1 LFPGLFFIVNIA
13 PTCHLSAISILSLLL
28 PRKGIADFLRRCRPG
43 RGQLL
48 QSCVLAAL
56 YFLFGQASFQVS
68 VEHRM
73 LTPVFFAP
81 EGIALAAMI
90 LFGPGLWPGIV
101 VGQWLLGLNAGLPF
115 GIALAIGL
123 ANGFEG
129 LVGSFGFGFLNLR
142 SDLKRLSDLL
152 WLVTLIFLVL
162 QPLSATLGMV
172 ALQPGHVSNEPFF
185 ITQEWLNWWSGNGI
199 AQAQLTPLLLILFSR
214 RRAWRDNLVDAVL
227 PALIMVEGL
236 SLFVVMTLDG
246 LSLMNNLDLY
256 RPLVVIPGLVR
267 GRLAACFASLYL
279 SIVTLWATS
288 IGEGPF
294 RNSSGINFYG
304 LNLFVITSGLVALIV
319 ATLIE
324 QIKESEQQALK
335 SGAAARQA
343 LTENQNLISRMSH
356 EIRTPLAAIRNH
368 ADQAMAT
375 QIDHDSHS
383 RYGAIL
389 SASQHA
395 LDVVNDLLDPERPK
409 GELANI
415 RLEPV
420 AVREMTNILYQ
431 ILVPMF
437 ERKGLNFL
445 VDIDDDV
452 PGYILTDPMK
462 LKQVILNL
470 LSNAGKFTSQ
480 GTIRFHWSLV
490 PPGAAD
496 AKTLRIAVED
506 TGPGLDANEIASLFR
521 PFRRLDNVHNS
532 EEEGTG
538 LGLFISRDI
547 VQTLGGQ
554 LLVDS
559 QRGRGSCF
567 FILLPL
573 RVPEN
578 VVLAQSGFN
587 SDFDVPTQ
595 VCAISS
601 PDQQVPRL
609 AGLRLLLAEDYP
621 SLRHCLQEILEIHG
635 ATVFAAASGEEA
647 LALMAINPIEMVL
660 MDMTMPGISGLETAR
675 RIRQDH
681 RPDHRYN
688 QLPIIGMTGDVFLE
702 SEKAFLEAGINFLLI
717 KPVDTEE
724 LLDTLS
730 HFRHR
735 HLAPG
740 PTLPRTPPI

>member
-1 LFPGLFFIVNIA
+1 M
-13 PTCHLSAISILSLLL
+13 
-28 PRKGIADFLRRCRPG
+28 
-43 RGQLL
+43 
-48 QSCVLAAL
+48 LAAL

-68 VEHRM
+68 VQHQV

-81 EGIALAAMI
+81 EGIALAAVI

-115 GIALAIGL
+115 WIALAIGL
-123 ANGFEG
+123 SNGFEG

-152 WLVTLIFLVL
+152 WLVTLVFLVL
-162 QPLSATLGMV
+162 QPLSATLGML
-172 ALQPGHVSNEPFF
+172 ALHPGRVSNEPFF
-185 ITQEWLNWWSGNGI
+185 VTQEWLNWWSGNGI

-214 RRAWRDNLVDAVL
+214 RRALRDNLVDAVL

-246 LSLMNNLDLY
+246 LSLISNLDLY

-288 IGEGPF
+288 MGEGPF
-294 RNSSGINFYG
+294 RNSGDINFYG
-304 LNLFVITSGLVALIV
+304 LNLFVITSGLVAMIV
-319 ATLIE
+319 ATLME

-343 LTENQNLISRMSH
+343 LIENQNLISRMSH

-368 ADQAMAT
+368 ADQAMIT
-375 QIDHDSHS
+375 QVDQDGHS

-395 LDVVNDLLDPERPK
+395 LDVVNDLLDPQRPK
-409 GELANI
+409 GQLENI

-420 AVREMTNILYQ
+420 AVREMINILYQ
-431 ILVPMF
+431 ILVPQF

-452 PGYILTDPMK
+452 PGYIITDSMK
-462 LKQVILNL
+462 IKQVILNL

-480 GTIRFHWSLV
+480 GTIRLHWSLV
-490 PPGAAD
+490 PTGTANAD
-496 AKTLRIAVED
+496 TLRIAVED

-521 PFRRLDNVHNS
+521 PFQRLDNVHNS
-532 EEEGTG
+532 DEEGTG

-547 VQTLGGQ
+547 VQNLGGQ

-559 QRGRGSCF
+559 QKGRGSCF

-573 RVPEN
+573 RVTEN
-578 VVLAQSGFN
+578 VVLAESGFN
-587 SDFDVPTQ
+587 SDFDAPTQ
-595 VCAISS
+595 AYGISS
-601 PDQQVPRL
+601 PDPEAPRL

-621 SLRHCLQEILEIHG
+621 SLRHCLKEILEIHG

-647 LALMAINPIEMVL
+647 LALMAVHPIEMVL

-675 RIRQDH
+675 RIRQNH
-681 RPDHRYN
+681 LPDYRYN

-702 SEKAFLEAGINFLLI
+702 SEKALLEAGINLLLI

-730 HFRHR
+730 HFRPR
-735 HLAPG
+735 PPAPG
-740 PTLPRTPPI
+740 STLPRTPPV

>member
-1 LFPGLFFIVNIA
+1 M
-13 PTCHLSAISILSLLL
+13 
-28 PRKGIADFLRRCRPG
+28 
-43 RGQLL
+43 QLL

-68 VEHRM
+68 VQHQV
-73 LTPVFFAP
+73 LTPVFFVP
-81 EGIALAAMI
+81 EGIALAAVI

-115 GIALAIGL
+115 GIALALGL
-123 ANGFEG
+123 SNGFEG
-129 LVGSFGFGFLNLR
+129 LVGAFSFGFLKLR
-142 SDLKRLSDLL
+142 SDLKRLTDLL
-152 WLVTLIFLVL
+152 WLVTLVFLVL
-162 QPLSATLGMV
+162 QPLSATLGMLV
-172 ALQPGHVSNEPFF
+172 LQPGIGSTAPFF
-185 ITQEWLNWWSGNGI
+185 VTQAWLNWWSSNGI

-214 RRAWRDNLVDAVL
+214 RRALRDNLVDAVL

-236 SLFVVMTLDG
+236 GLFVVMTQDG
-246 LSLMNNLDLY
+246 LSLINNLDLY

-294 RNSSGINFYG
+294 RYSGAINYYA
-304 LNLFVITSGLVALIV
+304 LNLFVITTGLVAMIV
-319 ATLIE
+319 ATLME

-335 SGAAARQA
+335 SSAAARQA

-368 ADQAMAT
+368 AGQAIAT
-375 QIDHDSHS
+375 QIDRADHF

-395 LDVVNDLLDPERPK
+395 LDVVNDLLDPQRPQ
-409 GELANI
+409 GQLAKI

-431 ILVPMF
+431 IMAPQF
-437 ERKGLNFL
+437 ECKDLNFL
-445 VDIDDDV
+445 VDIDADV
-452 PGYILTDPMK
+452 PEFILTDSMK

-480 GTIRFHWSLV
+480 GTIRLHWSLV
-490 PPGAAD
+490 PSGTAD
-496 AKTLRIAVED
+496 ANTLRIAVED
-506 TGPGLDANEIASLFR
+506 TGPGLGANDCVSIFL
-521 PFRRLDNVHNS
+521 PFHRLDNVHTS
-532 EEEGTG
+532 DEEGTG

-547 VQTLGGQ
+547 VQSLGGQ

-559 QRGRGSCF
+559 QKGRGSCF

-573 RVPEN
+573 RLPEK
-578 VVLAQSGFN
+578 
-587 SDFDVPTQ
+587 Q
-595 VCAISS
+595 VAPQVWGSFS
-601 PDQQVPRL
+601 PDPEAPSL
-609 AGLRLLLAEDYP
+609 AGLRLLLAEDYH

-635 ATVFAAASGEEA
+635 VTVFAAASGEEA
-647 LALMAINPIEMVL
+647 LALMAIHPIEMVL
-660 MDMTMPGISGLETAR
+660 MDMTMPGMGGLETAK

-702 SEKAFLEAGINFLLI
+702 SERAFLEAGINFLLI

-730 HFRHR
+730 HFRSR
-735 HLAPG
+735 PPDRG
-740 PTLPRTPPI
+740 PTLARTPPV

>member
-1 LFPGLFFIVNIA
+1 
-13 PTCHLSAISILSLLL
+13 
-28 PRKGIADFLRRCRPG
+28 
-43 RGQLL
+43 
-48 QSCVLAAL
+48 VLAAL

-68 VEHRM
+68 VQHQV
-73 LTPVFFAP
+73 LTPVFFVP
-81 EGIALAAMI
+81 EGIALAAVI

-101 VGQWLLGLNAGLPF
+101 VGQCLLGLNAGLPF
-115 GIALAIGL
+115 GIALALGL
-123 ANGFEG
+123 SNGFEG
-129 LVGSFGFGFLNLR
+129 LVGAFSFGFLKLR
-142 SDLKRLSDLL
+142 SDLKRLTDLL
-152 WLVTLIFLVL
+152 WLVTLVFLVL
-162 QPLSATLGMV
+162 QPLSATLGMLV
-172 ALQPGHVSNEPFF
+172 LQPGKVSTAPFF
-185 ITQEWLNWWSGNGI
+185 VTQAWLNWWSSNGI

-214 RRAWRDNLVDAVL
+214 RRALRDNLVDAVL

-236 SLFVVMTLDG
+236 SIFVLMTQDG
-246 LSLMNNLDLY
+246 LSLINNLDLY

-294 RNSSGINFYG
+294 RYSSTINYYA
-304 LNLFVITSGLVALIV
+304 LNLFVITTGLVAMIV

-368 ADQAMAT
+368 AGQAMAT
-375 QIDHDSHS
+375 QVDRDDHF

-395 LDVVNDLLDPERPK
+395 LDVVNDLLDPQRPQ
-409 GELANI
+409 GQLAKI

-420 AVREMTNILYQ
+420 AVREMTKILYQ
-431 ILVPMF
+431 IMASQF

-445 VDIDDDV
+445 VDIDADV
-452 PGYILTDPMK
+452 PEFILTDSMK
-462 LKQVILNL
+462 IKQVILNL

-480 GTIRFHWSLV
+480 GTIRLHWSLV
-490 PPGAAD
+490 PLGTAD
-496 AKTLRIAVED
+496 ANTLRIAVED
-506 TGPGLDANEIASLFR
+506 TGPGLGAKECVSIFLAFH
-521 PFRRLDNVHNS
+521 RLDNVNTS
-532 EEEGTG
+532 DEEGTG

-547 VQTLGGQ
+547 VQSLGGQ

-559 QRGRGSCF
+559 QKGRGSCF

-573 RVPEN
+573 RLPEK
-578 VVLAQSGFN
+578 
-587 SDFDVPTQ
+587 Q
-595 VCAISS
+595 VSPQVWGTFS
-601 PDQQVPRL
+601 PDPEAPSL
-609 AGLRLLLAEDYP
+609 AGLRLLLAEDYH

-635 ATVFAAASGEEA
+635 VTVFAAASGEEA
-647 LALMAINPIEMVL
+647 LALMAIHPIEMVL
-660 MDMTMPGISGLETAR
+660 MDMTMPGMGGLETAK

-702 SEKAFLEAGINFLLI
+702 SERAFLEAGINFLLI

-730 HFRHR
+730 HFRSR
-735 HLAPG
+735 PPDPG
-740 PTLPRTPPI
+740 PTLARTPPV

>member
-1 LFPGLFFIVNIA
+1 M
-13 PTCHLSAISILSLLL
+13 
-28 PRKGIADFLRRCRPG
+28 ADFLRRCRPEKT
-43 RGQLL
+43 QLL

-68 VEHRM
+68 VQHQV
-73 LTPVFFAP
+73 LTPIFFVP
-81 EGIALAAMI
+81 EGIALAAVI

-101 VGQWLLGLNAGLPF
+101 AGQCLLGLSAGLPF
-115 GIALAIGL
+115 WIALALGL
-123 ANGFEG
+123 SNGFEG
-129 LVGSFGFGFLNLR
+129 LVGAFSFGFLNLR
-142 SDLKRLSDLL
+142 SDLKRLTDLL
-152 WLVTLIFLVL
+152 WLVGLVFLVL
-162 QPLSATLGMV
+162 QPLSATLGMLV
-172 ALQPGHVSNEPFF
+172 LQPGQVSSAPFF
-185 ITQEWLNWWSGNGI
+185 VTQAWLNWWSSNGI

-214 RRAWRDNLVDAVL
+214 RRALRDNLVDAVL

-246 LSLMNNLDLY
+246 LSLISNLDLY

-279 SIVTLWATS
+279 SIVTLWSTS
-288 IGEGPF
+288 IGDGPF
-294 RNSSGINFYG
+294 RHSGAINYYA
-304 LNLFVITSGLVALIV
+304 LNLFVITTGLVAMIV

-335 SGAAARQA
+335 SGAAARHA

-375 QIDHDSHS
+375 QVDQDDHF

-409 GELANI
+409 GQLARI

-420 AVREMTNILYQ
+420 AVRETTKILYQ
-431 ILVPMF
+431 IIAPQF
-437 ERKGLNFL
+437 ESKGLNFL
-445 VDIDDDV
+445 VDIDADV
-452 PGYILTDPMK
+452 PELILTDSMK

-470 LSNAGKFTSQ
+470 LSNACKFTSQ
-480 GTIRFHWSLV
+480 GTVRLHWSLV
-490 PPGAAD
+490 PSGTAEAH
-496 AKTLRIAVED
+496 TLRIAVED
-506 TGPGLDANEIASLFR
+506 TGPGLEANECASLFL
-521 PFRRLDNVHNS
+521 PFQRLDIVNTND
-532 EEEGTG
+532 EGGTG

-547 VQTLGGQ
+547 VQSLGGQ

-559 QRGRGSCF
+559 QKGRGSCF

-573 RVPEN
+573 RLPEKQ
-578 VVLAQSGFN
+578 VSAESDFY
-587 SDFDVPTQ
+587 SDFDMSTQ
-595 VCAISS
+595 VFGLSS
-601 PDQQVPRL
+601 PDPEVPRL
-609 AGLRLLLAEDYP
+609 AGLHLLLAEDYH
-621 SLRHCLQEILEIHG
+621 SLRHCLQEILESHG
-635 ATVFAAASGEEA
+635 ATVFAASSGEEA
-647 LALMAINPIEMVL
+647 LALMAINPVDMVL
-660 MDMTMPGISGLETAR
+660 MDMSMPGIGGLETAR

-702 SEKAFLEAGINFLLI
+702 SDRAFLEAGINFLLI
-717 KPVDTEE
+717 KPVDTDE

-730 HFRHR
+730 HFRR
-735 HLAPG
+735 LPPDPG
-740 PTLPRTPPI
+740 PMLPRNSPV

>member
-1 LFPGLFFIVNIA
+1 MMLIMVRITS
-13 PTCHLSAISILSLLL
+13 TCQLQAISTLSLFL
-28 PRKGIADFLRRCRPG
+28 PSKGIADFLRRCRPG
-43 RGQLL
+43 RTQLL
-48 QSCVLAAL
+48 QSCVLATL

-68 VEHRM
+68 VQHQV
-73 LTPVFFAP
+73 LTPVFFVP
-81 EGIALAAMI
+81 EGIALAAVI

-101 VGQWLLGLNAGLPF
+101 VGQCLLGLNAGLPF
-115 GIALAIGL
+115 GIALALGL
-123 ANGFEG
+123 SNGFEG
-129 LVGSFGFGFLNLR
+129 LVGAFSFGFLKLR
-142 SDLKRLSDLL
+142 SDLKRLTDLL
-152 WLVTLIFLVL
+152 WLVTLVFLVL
-162 QPLSATLGMV
+162 QPLSATLGMLV
-172 ALQPGHVSNEPFF
+172 LQPGQLSTAPFF
-185 ITQEWLNWWSGNGI
+185 VTQAWLNWWSSNGI

-214 RRAWRDNLVDAVL
+214 SRALRDNLIDAVL

-246 LSLMNNLDLY
+246 LSLISNLDLY

-294 RNSSGINFYG
+294 RYSGTINYYA
-304 LNLFVITSGLVALIV
+304 LNLFVITTGLVAMIV

-335 SGAAARQA
+335 SGAAARHA

-368 ADQAMAT
+368 AGQAMAT
-375 QIDHDSHS
+375 QVDRDDHF

-395 LDVVNDLLDPERPK
+395 LDVVNDLLDPQRPK
-409 GELANI
+409 GQLAKI

-420 AVREMTNILYQ
+420 AVREMTKILYQ
-431 ILVPMF
+431 IMASQF

-452 PGYILTDPMK
+452 PDFILTDSMK

-480 GTIRFHWSLV
+480 GTIRLHWSLV
-490 PPGAAD
+490 PLGTAD
-496 AKTLRIAVED
+496 ANTLRIAVED
-506 TGPGLDANEIASLFR
+506 TGPGLGAKECVSIFLAFH
-521 PFRRLDNVHNS
+521 RLDNVNTS
-532 EEEGTG
+532 DEEGTG

-547 VQTLGGQ
+547 VQSLGGK

-559 QRGRGSCF
+559 QKGRGSCF

-573 RVPEN
+573 RLPEKQ
-578 VVLAQSGFN
+578 VSAESGIY
-587 SDFDVPTQ
+587 SDFDVSPQ
-595 VCAISS
+595 VSGLS
-601 PDQQVPRL
+601 FPDPEAPRL
-609 AGLRLLLAEDYP
+609 AGLRLLLAEDYH
-621 SLRHCLQEILEIHG
+621 SLRHCLQEILESHG

-647 LALMAINPIEMVL
+647 LALMAIHPIEMVL
-660 MDMTMPGISGLETAR
+660 MDMTMPGMGGLETAK

-702 SEKAFLEAGINFLLI
+702 SDRAFLEAGINFLLI

-730 HFRHR
+730 HFRR
-735 HLAPG
+735 RPPDPEPNL
-740 PTLPRTPPI
+740 TRTPPV

>member
-1 LFPGLFFIVNIA
+1 MQI
-13 PTCHLSAISILSLLL
+13 
-28 PRKGIADFLRRCRPG
+28 
-43 RGQLL
+43 L

-56 YFLFGQASFQVS
+56 YFLFGQASFQVN
-68 VEHRM
+68 VQHQV
-73 LTPVFFAP
+73 LTPVFFVP
-81 EGIALAAMI
+81 EGIALAAVI

-101 VGQWLLGLNAGLPF
+101 VGQCLLGLNAGLPF
-115 GIALAIGL
+115 GIALALGL

-129 LVGSFGFGFLNLR
+129 LVGAFSFGFLKLR
-142 SDLKRLSDLL
+142 SDLKRLTDLL
-152 WLVTLIFLVL
+152 WLVTLVFLVL
-162 QPLSATLGMV
+162 QPLSATLGMLV
-172 ALQPGHVSNEPFF
+172 LQPGKVSTAPFF
-185 ITQEWLNWWSGNGI
+185 VTQAWLNWWSSNGI

-214 RRAWRDNLVDAVL
+214 RRALRDNLVDAVL

-246 LSLMNNLDLY
+246 LSLINNLDLY

-279 SIVTLWATS
+279 SVVTLWATS

-294 RNSSGINFYG
+294 RYSGTINYYA
-304 LNLFVITSGLVALIV
+304 LNLFVITTGLVAMIV

-368 ADQAMAT
+368 AGQAMAT
-375 QIDHDSHS
+375 QVDRDDHF

-395 LDVVNDLLDPERPK
+395 LDVVNDLLDPQRPQ
-409 GELANI
+409 GQLAKI
-415 RLEPV
+415 CLEPV
-420 AVREMTNILYQ
+420 AVREMTKILYQ
-431 ILVPMF
+431 IMASQF

-445 VDIDDDV
+445 VDIDADV
-452 PGYILTDPMK
+452 PEFILTDSMK
-462 LKQVILNL
+462 IKQVILNL

-480 GTIRFHWSLV
+480 GTIRLHWSLV
-490 PPGAAD
+490 PPGTAD
-496 AKTLRIAVED
+496 ANTLRIAVED
-506 TGPGLDANEIASLFR
+506 TGPGLGAKECVSIFLAFH
-521 PFRRLDNVHNS
+521 RLDNVNTS
-532 EEEGTG
+532 DEEGTG

-547 VQTLGGQ
+547 VQSLGGQ

-573 RVPEN
+573 RLPEKQ
-578 VVLAQSGFN
+578 VSAESGFS
-587 SDFDVPTQ
+587 SDFDVSPQ
-595 VCAISS
+595 VFGLSS
-601 PDQQVPRL
+601 PDPEAPRL
-609 AGLRLLLAEDYP
+609 AGLRLLLAEDYH
-621 SLRHCLQEILEIHG
+621 SLRHCLQEILESYG

-647 LALMAINPIEMVL
+647 LALMAIHPIEMVL
-660 MDMTMPGISGLETAR
+660 MDMTMPGIGGLETAR

-681 RPDHRYN
+681 RPDHRLN

-702 SEKAFLEAGINFLLI
+702 SDRAFLEAGINFLLI

-730 HFRHR
+730 HFRR
-735 HLAPG
+735 LPPDPG
-740 PTLPRTPPI
+740 PMLPRTSPV

>member
-1 LFPGLFFIVNIA
+1 V
-13 PTCHLSAISILSLLL
+13 
-28 PRKGIADFLRRCRPG
+28 
-43 RGQLL
+43 QLL

-68 VEHRM
+68 VQHQV
-73 LTPVFFAP
+73 LTPVFFVP
-81 EGIALAAMI
+81 EGIALAAVI

-101 VGQWLLGLNAGLPF
+101 VGQCLLGLNAGLSF
-115 GIALAIGL
+115 GIALALGL
-123 ANGFEG
+123 SNGFEG
-129 LVGSFGFGFLNLR
+129 LVGAFSFRFLNLR
-142 SDLKRLSDLL
+142 SDLKRLTDLL
-152 WLVTLIFLVL
+152 WLVTLVFLVL
-162 QPLSATLGMV
+162 QPLSATLGMLV
-172 ALQPGHVSNEPFF
+172 LQPGLGSTAPFF
-185 ITQEWLNWWSGNGI
+185 VTQSWLNWWSSNGI

-214 RRAWRDNLVDAVL
+214 RRALRDNLVDAVL

-236 SLFVVMTLDG
+236 SLFVLMTHDG
-246 LSLMNNLDLY
+246 LSLINNLDLY

-294 RNSSGINFYG
+294 RYSGAINYYA
-304 LNLFVITSGLVALIV
+304 LNLFVITTGLVAMIV
-319 ATLIE
+319 ATLME

-368 ADQAMAT
+368 AGQAIAT
-375 QIDHDSHS
+375 QIDRADHF

-395 LDVVNDLLDPERPK
+395 LDVVNDLLDPQRPK
-409 GELANI
+409 GQLAQI

-420 AVREMTNILYQ
+420 AVREMTKILYQ
-431 ILVPMF
+431 IMAPQF
-437 ERKGLNFL
+437 EFKGLNFL
-445 VDIDDDV
+445 VDIDADV
-452 PGYILTDPMK
+452 PEFILTDSMK

-480 GTIRFHWSLV
+480 GTIRLHWSLV
-490 PPGAAD
+490 PPGTAD
-496 AKTLRIAVED
+496 ANTLRIAVED
-506 TGPGLDANEIASLFR
+506 TGPGLDANECANLFL
-521 PFRRLDNVHNS
+521 PFHRLDNVHTS
-532 EEEGTG
+532 AEEGTG

-547 VQTLGGQ
+547 VQSLGGQ

-559 QRGRGSCF
+559 QKGRGSCF

-573 RVPEN
+573 RLPEK
-578 VVLAQSGFN
+578 
-587 SDFDVPTQ
+587 Q
-595 VCAISS
+595 VAPQVWGTFS
-601 PDQQVPRL
+601 PDPEAPSL
-609 AGLRLLLAEDYP
+609 AGLRLLLAEDYH

-635 ATVFAAASGEEA
+635 VTVFAAASGEEA
-647 LALMAINPIEMVL
+647 LALMAIHPIEMVL
-660 MDMTMPGISGLETAR
+660 MDMTMPGMGGLETAK

-702 SEKAFLEAGINFLLI
+702 SERAFLEAGINFLLI

-730 HFRHR
+730 HFRSR
-735 HLAPG
+735 PPDPG
-740 PTLPRTPPI
+740 PTLARTPPV

>member
-1 LFPGLFFIVNIA
+1 MLIMVRITS
-13 PTCHLSAISILSLLL
+13 TCQLQAISTLSLFL
-28 PRKGIADFLRRCRPG
+28 PSKGIADFLRRCRPG
-43 RGQLL
+43 RTQLL
-48 QSCVLAAL
+48 QSCVLATL

-68 VEHRM
+68 VQHQV
-73 LTPVFFAP
+73 LTPVFFVP
-81 EGIALAAMI
+81 EGIALAAVI

-101 VGQWLLGLNAGLPF
+101 VGQCLLGLNAGLPF
-115 GIALAIGL
+115 GIALALGL
-123 ANGFEG
+123 SNGFEG
-129 LVGSFGFGFLNLR
+129 LVGAFSFGFLKLR
-142 SDLKRLSDLL
+142 SDLKRLTDLL
-152 WLVTLIFLVL
+152 WLVTLVFLVL
-162 QPLSATLGMV
+162 QPLSATLGMLV
-172 ALQPGHVSNEPFF
+172 LQPGQLSTAPFF
-185 ITQEWLNWWSGNGI
+185 VTQAWLNWWSSNGI

-214 RRAWRDNLVDAVL
+214 SRALRDNLIDAVL

-246 LSLMNNLDLY
+246 LSLISNLDLY

-294 RNSSGINFYG
+294 RNSGTINYYA
-304 LNLFVITSGLVALIV
+304 LNLFVITTGLVAMIV

-335 SGAAARQA
+335 SGAAARHA

-368 ADQAMAT
+368 AGQAMAT
-375 QIDHDSHS
+375 QVDRDDHF

-395 LDVVNDLLDPERPK
+395 LDVVNDLLDPQRPK
-409 GELANI
+409 GQLAKI

-420 AVREMTNILYQ
+420 AVREMTKILYQ
-431 ILVPMF
+431 IMASQF

-452 PGYILTDPMK
+452 PDFILTDSMK

-480 GTIRFHWSLV
+480 GTIRLHWSLV
-490 PPGAAD
+490 PLGTAD
-496 AKTLRIAVED
+496 ANTLRIAVED
-506 TGPGLDANEIASLFR
+506 TGPGLGAKECVSIFLAFH
-521 PFRRLDNVHNS
+521 RLDNVNTS
-532 EEEGTG
+532 DEEGTG

-547 VQTLGGQ
+547 VQSLGGK

-559 QRGRGSCF
+559 QKGRGSCF

-573 RVPEN
+573 RLPEKQ
-578 VVLAQSGFN
+578 VSAESGIY
-587 SDFDVPTQ
+587 SDFDVSPQ
-595 VCAISS
+595 VSGLS
-601 PDQQVPRL
+601 FPDPEAPRL
-609 AGLRLLLAEDYP
+609 AGLRLLLAEDYH
-621 SLRHCLQEILEIHG
+621 SLRHCLQEILESHG

-647 LALMAINPIEMVL
+647 LALMAIHPIEMVL
-660 MDMTMPGISGLETAR
+660 MDMTMPGMGGLETSR

-702 SEKAFLEAGINFLLI
+702 SDRAFLEAGINFLLI

-724 LLDTLS
+724 LIDTLS
-730 HFRHR
+730 HFRSR
-735 HLAPG
+735 PPG
-740 PTLPRTPPI
+740 P

>member
-1 LFPGLFFIVNIA
+1 M
-13 PTCHLSAISILSLLL
+13 
-28 PRKGIADFLRRCRPG
+28 
-43 RGQLL
+43 

-56 YFLFGQASFQVS
+56 YFLFGQASFQVN
-68 VEHRM
+68 VQHQVT
-73 LTPVFFAP
+73 TPVFFAP
-81 EGIALAAMI
+81 EGMALAAVI

-101 VGQWLLGLNAGLPF
+101 VGQCLLGLSAGLPL

-123 ANGFEG
+123 SNGLEG
-129 LVGSFGFGFLNLR
+129 LVGSFCFGFLNLR
-142 SDLKRLSDLL
+142 PDLKRLTDLL

-162 QPLSATLGMV
+162 QPLSATLGML
-172 ALQPGHVSNEPFF
+172 ALQPDHVSHDPFF
-185 ITQEWLNWWSGNGI
+185 VTQEWLNWWSGNGI

-214 RRAWRDNLVDAVL
+214 RRSLRDNLVDAVL

-236 SLFVVMTLDG
+236 SLFVVMTQGD
-246 LSLMNNLDLY
+246 LSLTNNLDLY

-267 GRLAACFASLYL
+267 GSLAACFASLYL

-294 RNSSGINFYG
+294 RYPGAINFYG
-304 LNLFVITSGLVALIV
+304 LNLFIITSGLVAMIV
-319 ATLIE
+319 ATLVD
-324 QIKESEQQALK
+324 QIKDSEQQALK
-335 SGAAARQA
+335 SGDAARQA

-375 QIDHDSHS
+375 QVGRDDHS

-395 LDVVNDLLDPERPK
+395 LDVVNDLLDPERPIGK
-409 GELANI
+409 QAKI

-431 ILVPMF
+431 IIAPQF
-437 ERKGLNFL
+437 ERKRLNFL
-445 VDIDDDV
+445 VDIDSDV
-452 PGYILTDPMK
+452 PQYILTDPMK

-470 LSNAGKFTSQ
+470 LTNAGKFTRQ
-480 GTIRFHWSLV
+480 GTIRLHWSLMS
-490 PPGAAD
+490 PGTAD
-496 AKTLRIAVED
+496 ANPLRIAVED
-506 TGPGLDANEIASLFR
+506 TGPGLSANEIASLFQ
-521 PFRRLDNVHNS
+521 PFHRLANVHS
-532 EEEGTG
+532 SDEEGTG

-547 VQTLGGQ
+547 IQTLGGQ

-559 QRGRGSCF
+559 QWGRGSCF

-573 RVPEN
+573 RVPEK
-578 VVLAQSGFN
+578 VVLSELDFCP
-587 SDFDVPTQ
+587 DFDESTEVSGMT
-595 VCAISS
+595 S
-601 PDQQVPRL
+601 PDSEAPRL
-609 AGLRLLLAEDYP
+609 AGLRLLLAEDYT

-647 LALMAINPIEMVL
+647 LSLMASSPIEMVL
-660 MDMTMPGISGLETAR
+660 MDMTMPGIGGLEAAR
-675 RIRQDH
+675 RIRRDH
-681 RPDHRYN
+681 RPDHRYD

-702 SEKAFLEAGINFLLI
+702 SENALLEAGINRVLI

-730 HFRHR
+730 HFRPR
-735 HLAPG
+735 PPSPE
-740 PTLPRTPPI
+740 PTLSRTPPA